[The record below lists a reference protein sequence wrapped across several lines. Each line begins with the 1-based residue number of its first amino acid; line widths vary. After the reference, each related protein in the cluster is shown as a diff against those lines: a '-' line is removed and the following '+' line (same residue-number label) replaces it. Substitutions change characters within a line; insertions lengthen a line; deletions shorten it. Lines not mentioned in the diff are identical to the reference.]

1 MPYRIAISLPH
12 GRTIGGVTSWA
23 MRVAQWAADRKQ
35 PVTLF
40 FHQPLAG
47 HRVIDV
53 PEALQRHPLIDVVE
67 LPAIDDDFEV
77 CVEAYAAHLPMV
89 LLPNFNDAS
98 YRLAAELVRR
108 HRDAVRVLAVCHGDN
123 PQDYDYLT
131 RFEPIVS
138 QYLAVSQRCAQ
149 VLADKLP
156 ARLADITSLAHGV
169 EVPPMVEREA
179 LEYRSL
185 RLLYAGRIEQGI
197 KRITDVLAIAWLLA
211 DRGVT
216 FEMVLVGDGPHA
228 SMVDHLIESL
238 EPKLNRRGGS
248 IQRIN
253 AVEPS
258 EMNEWYA
265 WSDVFLLA
273 SRLEGM
279 NVAMLE
285 AMAHGCVPVVS
296 DVASGTREVIA
307 DGENGYVFPIGDV
320 TAATDRLEAL
330 SSQPVQL
337 AAMAIAARETIETN
351 FSHTRYIE
359 RFLRLVDRLWNSP
372 PRESNGEIPS
382 SNAADAE
389 ETGAVLSKHD
399 VRYRNL
405 LELIAARSDLQN
417 LVIYGLGVNGIT
429 LLDLMRHDERLVRY
443 RLFIADDRA
452 NAAIFKVVGMPR
464 VFPVAWP
471 NLTHNTLVIVT
482 PNDGTPI
489 INRLVGRG
497 AQPGVHVVSLGD
509 LKKLANHAQSNA
521 EVAAT

>member
-23 MRVAQWAADRKQ
+23 MRVAQWAADREQ

-40 FHQPLAG
+40 FHRPLAG
-47 HRVIDV
+47 HRMIDV
-53 PEALQRHPLIDVVE
+53 PEALQRHPLVDVVE
-67 LPAIDDDFEV
+67 LPAIDDGFKK
-77 CVEAYAAHLPMV
+77 CVEAFAAHLPMV
-89 LLPNFNDAS
+89 LLPNFNDSS

-156 ARLADITSLAHGV
+156 ARLADIASMAHGV

-179 LEYRSL
+179 LEDRSL

-211 DRGVT
+211 ERGVA
-216 FEMVLVGDGPHA
+216 FELVLVGDGPHVG
-228 SMVDHLIESL
+228 MVDHLIESL

-248 IQRIN
+248 IRRID

-258 EMNEWYA
+258 DMNAWYRWA
-265 WSDVFLLA
+265 DVFLLA

-279 NVAMLE
+279 NVALLE
-285 AMAHGCVPVVS
+285 AMAHGGVPVVS
-296 DVASGTREVIA
+296 DVVSGTREVIA

-330 SSQPVQL
+330 SNQPAQL
-337 AAMAIAARETIETN
+337 AAMANAARETIETD
-351 FSHTRYIE
+351 FTHACYIE
-359 RFLRLVDRLWNSP
+359 RFLKFVNRVWNMP
-372 PRESNGEIPS
+372 PREAAGEILFS
-382 SNAADAE
+382 SAADAN
-389 ETGAVLSKHD
+389 ETGAVLTKHD
-399 VRYRNL
+399 MRYQSL
-405 LELIAARSDLQN
+405 LDLVAARSNIQN
-417 LVIYGLGVNGIT
+417 LVIYGLGVNGLT
-429 LLDLMRHDERLVRY
+429 LLDLMRHDERLARY
-443 RLFIADDRA
+443 RLFVADDRA
-452 NAAIFKVVGMPR
+452 HAAIFKVVGMPR

-471 NLTHNTLVIVT
+471 NLTRNTLVIVT
-482 PNDGTPI
+482 PNEGTPI

-509 LKKLANHAQSNA
+509 LGGRADHAQSNA